1 MLTGGVTNNV
11 YQGKLKET
19 DQDDNIKF
27 TPVVIKKLV
36 KSPEDNNTLSKF
48 INEALLMK
56 KLKHKN
62 IMNLV
67 GVLLRPNESPFLI
80 LPFMRYKIIYELLF
94 FWKLRHT
101 SFFQL
106 RFKVLLACHSKFK
119 LGFSQGF

>member
-27 TPVVIKKLV
+27 TPVVIKKLI

-80 LPFMRYKIIYELLF
+80 LPFMRYKIIYELYYF
-94 FWKLRHT
+94 FGNYDTPVFPVKI
-101 SFFQL
+101 
-106 RFKVLLACHSKFK
+106 
-119 LGFSQGF
+119 